1 MNFLNMALGEA
12 EDDLVNGKTINLGNT
27 ARFIQSLGQ
36 HDLL

>member
-1 MNFLNMALGEA
+1 MNSLNMALGEA

-27 ARFIQSLGQ
+27 TGFIQSLGQ